1 MIIKIPF
8 SEVPQLSARDVD
20 YQSNPQIF
28 EPFLSY
34 LPTLE
39 DLKRAANERKKF
51 PVSRST
57 LVEEIKGQYAE
68 FVISESQSENI
79 ALLESEHTFTIITA
93 HQPALFTGPLY
104 FIYKIFSAINL
115 AEQMNKEMPDHRFVP
130 VFINGSEDHD
140 LNEVNHTSV
149 FGKEITWTTGEKGA
163 VGRMSVAGL
172 DAAIESLST
181 ILGTNERSTAI
192 IDSLRQFSSQS
203 KNYNQFIF
211 LLVNHL
217 FSQYGLIVLTMD
229 SRALKQLFIP
239 QMKREIVEKLSEKI
253 VLDAQ
258 TSLGRLGYTPQAH
271 AREINL
277 FYLQDQSRERIVF
290 EDNSYKVLNTDIMFS
305 QEEILLDLEKYP
317 EKYSPNVILRPLFQ
331 ESILP
336 NIAYIGGGGELAY
349 WVERKNQFKAF
360 GTFFP
365 VLIRRNS
372 AMIVTASQTKI
383 IEKLGLSVNQLFLE
397 ENKLINEYVSSSTTF
412 DIHLSEESAEIEKTF
427 ARIKFKSGQADPTL
441 IEMVEAEKVKI
452 LKQIEQIESRIKRS
466 IKKKEE
472 VSINQI
478 TNLKSKLFANG
489 GLQER
494 HENFLQFYTTL
505 GDKFFEVLKENL
517 NPLNKEFLVIMTE

>member
-1 MIIKIPF
+1 
-8 SEVPQLSARDVD
+8 
-20 YQSNPQIF
+20 
-28 EPFLSY
+28 
-34 LPTLE
+34 
-39 DLKRAANERKKF
+39 
-51 PVSRST
+51 
-57 LVEEIKGQYAE
+57 
-68 FVISESQSENI
+68 
-79 ALLESEHTFTIITA
+79 
-93 HQPALFTGPLY
+93 
-104 FIYKIFSAINL
+104 
-115 AEQMNKEMPDHRFVP
+115 
-130 VFINGSEDHD
+130 
-140 LNEVNHTSV
+140 
-149 FGKEITWTTGEKGA
+149 
-163 VGRMSVAGL
+163 
-172 DAAIESLST
+172 
-181 ILGTNERSTAI
+181 
-192 IDSLRQFSSQS
+192 
-203 KNYNQFIF
+203 
-211 LLVNHL
+211 
-217 FSQYGLIVLTMD
+217 MD

-336 NIAYIGGGGELAY
+336 NIAYIGGGGEIAY